1 LKQKIILR
9 FIQVFSSFSLLLAL
23 PLLAETKIFDI
34 YLKDHLFT
42 PSTLYVPAGEK
53 VKLVIHNQDPTP
65 EEFES
70 FSLNREKVILGNGKG
85 VVFIG
90 PLQPGEHPFIGE
102 YNPDTA
108 RGTIVVLPFAQ
119 WQQKFTAITQA
130 SNSPF
135 LQDPND
141 NSAMKLPNLMLKQIE
156 VSNAY

>member
-1 LKQKIILR
+1 M
-9 FIQVFSSFSLLLAL
+9 QVFSSFSLLLAL
-23 PLLAETKIFDI
+23 PLLAETKVFDI

-42 PSTLYVPAGEK
+42 PSILYVPAGEK

-108 RGTIVVLPFAQ
+108 RGTIVVLPLAQ
-119 WQQKFTAITQA
+119 WQQKLTAKTEA
-130 SNSPF
+130 SHST
-135 LQDPND
+135 LLHVLTDH
-141 NSAMKLPNLMLKQIE
+141 SATKLPSPILRQVE
-156 VSNAY
+156 VSDAD